1 LPAQNKKQ
9 KTKMEGDE
17 VGGSHH
23 RPPVTSTQWCAPLCE
38 SVEETMAPFV
48 YTGAGRKQNPNET
61 DPGQLNCTKQA
72 CAIQWCLS
80 RRNHQEEACRDYI
93 DAWKKCCE
101 KARTVAT
108 QKPEQLSTKK

>member
-1 LPAQNKKQ
+1 MAMALFKKL
-9 KTKMEGDE
+9 KVVLTDLRLLSGA
-17 VGGSHH
+17 
-23 RPPVTSTQWCAPLCE
+23 RPCVRVISGF
-38 SVEETMAPFV
+38 TMAPFV

-93 DAWKKCCE
+93 DAWKKCCD
-101 KARTVAT
+101 KARTAAAI
-108 QKPEQLSTKK
+108 QKHSEQLSTKE